1 MSNKHTG
8 DRPVLAFLAVLA
20 SSAATGLLLV
30 IAHKKFYCFPI
41 SVWIGLVVVLATFAI
56 LIHVVTRRTRNR
68 RSRLGLVSSWLRG
81 VFRKPGSAYDGSRA
95 IDGIYSVKVPKSP
108 QYLGTMILERGV
120 LFYANNEYE
129 FGIGAY
135 TESNGSIAVA
145 SQLWS
150 LTQNGTP
157 EKLRTVRSIGRW
169 FPETKILELTSIGSG
184 SPRRAADLIC
194 ERLDNI

>member
-1 MSNKHTG
+1 MSNQHTG

-30 IAHKKFYCFPI
+30 IAHKNFYCFPLL
-41 SVWIGLVVVLATFAI
+41 VWIGLVVLLAIFAI
-56 LIHVVTRRTRNR
+56 LMHVVTRRTRNR
-68 RSRLGLVSSWLRG
+68 RSMLGLVANWLRG
-81 VFRKPGSAYDGSRA
+81 FFGKPVSAYDGSRA

-120 LFYANNEYE
+120 LLYANNEYE

-157 EKLRTVRSIGRW
+157 KELRTVRSVGKW
-169 FPETKILELTSIGSG
+169 FPETNILELTSIGSG
-184 SPRRAADLIC
+184 SPKRAADLIC
-194 ERLDNI
+194 ERLDDI